1 MPAGN
6 CTSTANI
13 RVTKKGGGETMT
25 IRAGYSFPFW
35 VELVFLAAVIVM
47 IRRARGGMKIPEIY
61 KVAGLEAMDEAIG
74 RCTEMGKPVH
84 FSPGIGDLQNAQT
97 LAAMSILGYVA
108 KQCARYDTDLI
119 ATNRNVIVYP
129 LSEEIVKQSYAEVG
143 KLDNFKVD
151 NVRWISDDQFAY
163 ASGVTGIMFRE
174 QPAANILVGAFWAE
188 SLIFAEVGAIAG
200 AIQISG
206 TANTHQI
213 PFFVAACD
221 YCLIGEELYAAS
233 AYLSKEPVL
242 LASLVAQD
250 WGKMVGVVLIVLGTI
265 MVSVGSDSLT
275 TLLSK

>member
-1 MPAGN
+1 M
-6 CTSTANI
+6 SI
-13 RVTKKGGGETMT
+13 VS
-25 IRAGYSFPFW
+25 GYSFAFW
-35 VELVFLAAVIVM
+35 VELIFLVTVIVM

-97 LAAMSILGYVA
+97 LAAMSILSYVA

-129 LSEEIVKQSYAEVG
+129 LSEEIVKQAYAEVG
-143 KLDNFKVD
+143 KLDNFKPD

-163 ASGVTGIMFRE
+163 ATGVTGIMFRE

-188 SLIFAEVGAIAG
+188 SLIFAEVGSIAG

-250 WGKMVGVVLIVLGTI
+250 WGKMVGVVLIVVGTV
-265 MVSVGSDSLT
+265 MVSFGSNALK
-275 TLLSK
+275 TLLTK